1 MLKVSC
7 ALTQHFSK
15 FRPVCGFEWKKNA
28 LWFAA
33 AEMSEG
39 GIGRRSFV
47 VFFFVDFFFF
57 KPRLL
62 PLHFRVK

>member
-57 KPRLL
+57 
-62 PLHFRVK
+62 